1 MIRKKM
7 LGSGRQLSE
16 KRESIAKFVPKLKN
30 LAIFSK
36 FTLIR
41 SVLDF
46 ITAGFPFILGVPV
59 F

>member
-1 MIRKKM
+1 M

-36 FTLIR
+36 F
-41 SVLDF
+41 
-46 ITAGFPFILGVPV
+46 A
-59 F
+59 

>member
-1 MIRKKM
+1 M

-36 FTLIR
+36 FTLIS

>member
-1 MIRKKM
+1 M

-16 KRESIAKFVPKLKN
+16 KRESIAKFVPKLKKFSY
-30 LAIFSK
+30 FSK
-36 FTLIR
+36 LTLIS